1 MSASNNTVKIMALT
15 VILAVVLVGGAL
27 AVVIVNNN
35 MQRDTKA
42 ADQVAEQKRKTDE
55 AQAAQSAAF
64 LTTTNRNACLKQA
77 DDNYWNYVKLN
88 ATSTTQTDNGPVYKA
103 YQNVWDTADSR
114 KKTDTDNCYKQYPN

>member
-1 MSASNNTVKIMALT
+1 MNASNDTVKIMILA
-15 VILAVVLVGGAL
+15 VILAVVLVGGGL

-35 MQRDTKA
+35 MQRDAKA
-42 ADQVAEQKRKTDE
+42 AEQKQKADE